1 MLGIKLD
8 SNIQF
13 ENNVTNLC
21 IKATEKL
28 QAPATNI
35 SYMDLEIWQC
45 LIKALIMY
53 KEQGGMIEKEK

>member
-1 MLGIKLD
+1 MKQQMLGIKLD

-28 QAPATNI
+28 
-35 SYMDLEIWQC
+35 
-45 LIKALIMY
+45 
-53 KEQGGMIEKEK
+53 